1 MFSGVWEGLGRYS
14 DDPGLVELLMRN
26 GWSRRLA
33 GAFSGDPGLM
43 NLKAAVRVAV
53 VAPMLLAVTDLVGG
67 DVRLS
72 LFAWFGSYVLLEFVE
87 FTGPASARMMA
98 YVAFALGTVPLL
110 VIGTLSSRSAW
121 LAVPATA
128 LVAWAVLFSGV
139 FNAYFAVAGQ
149 ATLMAFVLAVMT
161 PGPASAI
168 PERLVGWG
176 IAMLAAVTT
185 AMVLWTERPPTRL
198 RAALAQACRSM
209 ADGVAWMTTPSAW
222 SDGTGTE
229 DIHPIWTDV
238 FHLRRRFVETAHR
251 PSGVG
256 GRTAALGHLVVDV
269 NWLVPF
275 AEPRADRDGLAAVCF
290 RREATEI
297 HAAVSATLTAAA
309 DRLDRGPRTG
319 GPLGLDRLERA
330 ERGMRTALLDYIERS
345 GQRLVPDVAVPAARS
360 AHQSADSDTTGS
372 ELPPADLALAEAF
385 RLRRLARG
393 TRELAVNVLRVTA
406 PAPSPC
412 SWMRPRGWSDRLS
425 GLTRR
430 GVAATDLAAGYA
442 SLRSVW
448 FRNSVRG
455 AVGLAL
461 AVAVAQ
467 NIEVQH
473 GLWVAL
479 GTLSVL
485 RSNVAATSS
494 TILRGLLGTGIGIL
508 VGGLFVVLVGAHTV
522 VSWLVLPLAM
532 FVAGYLRRKPSF
544 VLGQAGFTVAILILF
559 NILEPSGWQVGL
571 VRIQDTMIGFGVS
584 LAVGA
589 LLWPR
594 GAATLIRR
602 RAAAAFRTGADFL
615 ALVVMRAPGDDD
627 PPSARPR
634 TSPWLYPPYTG
645 ISGYSGSSVDTAAL
659 PASQVDTPART
670 GNTDTALPDGG
681 DDGTVCR
688 PRRDEHIAAAAR
700 DALRAGR
707 LLDDVV
713 RQYLSEQPNDRVDV
727 DALMTIVGGALRLR
741 RTAQL
746 LRAGDVPWPADI
758 LRTGGDVSATASTME
773 ISAML
778 PDLAAAQEAVRSE
791 TVELCAWYR
800 RLAEALDD
808 GRPPLP
814 ADPNPGPG
822 PASTAALAVVR
833 RGATARRRPEVRAG
847 VALAARATYL
857 DILWDLRPMLTDA
870 GTALAHRP
878 GRPWSSRRRTAEGR
892 GAADGPRLAPN
903 VQRARG

>member
-1 MFSGVWEGLGRYS
+1 M
-14 DDPGLVELLMRN
+14 
-26 GWSRRLA
+26 
-33 GAFSGDPGLM
+33 
-43 NLKAAVRVAV
+43 AV
-53 VAPMLLAVTDLVGG
+53 VAPVLLAVTYLVGG

-87 FTGPASARMMA
+87 FTGPASSRLMA
-98 YVAFALGTVPLL
+98 YAAFALGAVPLL

-128 LVAWAVLFSGV
+128 LVAWVVLFSGV
-139 FNAYFAVAGQ
+139 LNAYFAVAGQ

-168 PERLVGWG
+168 PERLAGWG
-176 IAMLAAVTT
+176 IAMVTAVTT

-209 ADGVAWMTTPSAW
+209 ADGVAWTTMPSAW

-229 DIHPIWTDV
+229 DVHPIWTDV

-251 PSGVG
+251 PGGVG

-290 RREATEI
+290 RREAAEI
-297 HAAVSATLTAAA
+297 HAAASATLTAAA

-345 GQRLVPDVAVPAARS
+345 GHRLVPDVAVSTARS
-360 AHQSADSDTTGS
+360 AHKSADSGTAGS
-372 ELPPADLALAEAF
+372 KLPPADLAIAEAF

-406 PAPSPC
+406 PAPSPR
-412 SWMRPRGWSDRLS
+412 SWIRPRGWSDRLR

-508 VGGLFVVLVGAHTV
+508 VGGLFVALVGAHTV

-559 NILEPSGWQVGL
+559 NIIEPSGWQVGL
-571 VRIQDTMIGFGVS
+571 VRIQDAMIGFGVS

-594 GAATLIRR
+594 GAAMLIRR

-615 ALVVMRAPGDDD
+615 GLVVMRAPGDDD

-645 ISGYSGSSVDTAAL
+645 TSGYPGSSVDTAAL
-659 PASQVDTPART
+659 PASRVDTLCAE
-670 GNTDTALPDGG
+670 NTDTALPD
-681 DDGTVCR
+681 DGAVCR
-688 PRRDEHIAAAAR
+688 LRRDEHIAAAAR

-758 LRTGGDVSATASTME
+758 LRSGGDVSATASTME
-773 ISAML
+773 ISAVL
-778 PDLAAAQEAVRSE
+778 PDLAAAQEAVRVE
-791 TVELCAWYR
+791 AAELCAWYR
-800 RLAEALDD
+800 RFAEALDD
-808 GRPPLP
+808 SRPPLP
-814 ADPNPGPG
+814 ADPSTGPG

-833 RGATARRRPEVRAG
+833 HGVTARRRPEVRAG

-878 GRPWSSRRRTAEGR
+878 GRPWASRRRTAEGR
-892 GAADGPRLAPN
+892 GAAAGPRPAPN
-903 VQRARG
+903 VRRARG

>member
-1 MFSGVWEGLGRYS
+1 MFPSSVGVWEGLGQYG
-14 DDPGLVELLMRN
+14 DGLGLVELLMRN
-26 GWSRRLA
+26 GWSGRLA
-33 GAFSGDPGLM
+33 GAFSGDPGLI
-43 NLKAAVRVAV
+43 NLKTAVRMAV
-53 VAPMLLAVTDLVGG
+53 VAPALLAVTYLVGG

-87 FTGPASARMMA
+87 FTGPASARLMA
-98 YVAFALGTVPLL
+98 YAAFALGAVPLL
-110 VIGTLSSRSAW
+110 ALGTLCSQTAW

-128 LVAWAVLFSGV
+128 LVAWVVLFSGV
-139 FNAYFAVAGQ
+139 LNAYFAVAGQ
-149 ATLMAFVLAVMT
+149 PTLMVFVLAVMT

-168 PERLVGWG
+168 PERLAGWG
-176 IAMLAAVTT
+176 IAMVAAVTA

-209 ADGVAWMTTPSAW
+209 AAGVAWTTMPSAW
-222 SDGTGTE
+222 SDGTGAE
-229 DIHPIWTDV
+229 DVHPIWTDV
-238 FHLRRRFVETAHR
+238 FHLRRSFVETAHR
-251 PSGVG
+251 PGGVG

-275 AEPRADRDGLAAVCF
+275 AERRADRDGLAAVCF
-290 RREATEI
+290 RREAAEI
-297 HAAVSATLTAAA
+297 HAAAAATLTAAA

-345 GQRLVPDVAVPAARS
+345 GHRLVPDVAVSTARS
-360 AHQSADSDTTGS
+360 AHKSADSGAAGS
-372 ELPPADLALAEAF
+372 EPPPADLAIAEAF

-406 PAPSPC
+406 PAPSPR
-412 SWMRPRGWSDRLS
+412 SWIRPRGWSDRLRR
-425 GLTRR
+425 LTSR
-430 GVAATDLAAGYA
+430 GAAATDLAAGYA

-508 VGGLFVVLVGAHTV
+508 VGGLFVALVGAHTV

-532 FVAGYLRRKPSF
+532 LVAGCLRRKPSF

-559 NILEPSGWQVGL
+559 NIIEPSGWQVGL
-571 VRIQDTMIGFGVS
+571 VRIQDAMIGFGVS

-602 RAAAAFRTGADFL
+602 RAAAAFRMGADFL

-645 ISGYSGSSVDTAAL
+645 ASGSSVDTAAL
-659 PASQVDTPART
+659 PASRVDTPRT
-670 GNTDTALPDGG
+670 EHTDTTLPD
-681 DDGTVCR
+681 DGAVRR

-700 DALRAGR
+700 DAIRAGR

-758 LRTGGDVSATASTME
+758 LRAGGDVSATASTME
-773 ISAML
+773 ISAVL
-778 PDLAAAQEAVRSE
+778 PDLAAAQEAVRVE

-800 RLAEALDD
+800 RFAEALDD
-808 GRPPLP
+808 GRPPPP
-814 ADPNPGPG
+814 ADPNPGPGPG

-833 RGATARRRPEVRAG
+833 HGATARRRPELRAG

-857 DILWDLRPMLTDA
+857 DILRDLRPMLTDA

-878 GRPWSSRRRTAEGR
+878 GRPWASRRRTAEGR
-892 GAADGPRLAPN
+892 EAAARPRPAPN
-903 VQRARG
+903 VRRARG